1 MLVVSAEFFLH
12 KETIVRLHSDCAIMV
27 DTERSQDGIIKTFKE
42 FHSKDTVIVIES
54 GKFDSI
60 EGINSVS

>member
-1 MLVVSAEFFLH
+1 
-12 KETIVRLHSDCAIMV
+12 MV

-54 GKFDSI
+54 SKFDSI
-60 EGINSVS
+60 NGIYSVS